1 LQRGIEGD
9 LKVIFLLMVDERRR
23 IMVKCFKEIAGK
35 STKRL
40 VKILHIDKDYQAFY
54 FLIRNGARIISEV
67 SLAKAIEFLKTSHF
81 DLVLFEPKNLAILT
95 PQQREELVALLPA

>member
-1 LQRGIEGD
+1 
-9 LKVIFLLMVDERRR
+9 
-23 IMVKCFKEIAGK
+23 MVKCFKEIAGK

-81 DLVLFEPKNLAILT
+81 DLVLFEPKNLAILN
-95 PQQREELVALLPA
+95 PQQPEDLIALLPV